1 MATQDDQSRRS
12 SGTKVRRAVLGDA
25 WVDRAQSRLT
35 TFNAEFQ
42 DMIARNAWGEVWTR
56 PGLDRK
62 YRSVV
67 VLATTISQGAW
78 DEYRLHLRGAIN
90 NGLTPDEIK
99 EIIMQA
105 AVYGGFPKAN
115 HAMKEAE
122 ALYAELGQTFEK
134 VAPKA

>member
-1 MATQDDQSRRS
+1 MTDQTDDQRRA
-12 SGTKVRRAVLGDA
+12 GGLKVRRAVLGDA
-25 WVDRAQSRLT
+25 WVDRAQGRLN

-42 DMIARNAWGEVWTR
+42 DMIARNAWGEVWVR

-62 YRSVV
+62 LRSVV
-67 VLATTISQGAW
+67 VLATTISQSAW
-78 DEYRLHLRGAIN
+78 EEFRLHLRGAIN

-122 ALYAELGQTFEK
+122 ALYAELGVTFDK
-134 VAPKA
+134 VAPKV